1 MEGSRG
7 LGLTALAALALL
19 GLVLVPAGA
28 GAGKRH
34 HRKPGIYVRPGP
46 GAISKA
52 IDRAKG
58 GQTIRIRRGRYHEA
72 LVIDK
77 PVRLMAAGKVRPVID
92 GGCAT
97 QFTVAVRSSN
107 VILRRLK
114 VVGADE
120 GHGAFPS
127 EVDFNSVTTGRAR
140 GLVVKDTCDAEYG
153 INVFGTGPIELLHNE
168 ARGGFSDAGI
178 YVGGITDTRSGAL
191 RVKGNISYGN
201 NRGIIVED
209 SSGVDLRVTANRL
222 FSNTIPAGEGEP
234 SGLFLH
240 RSDGILIFAN
250 SIHDNGQ
257 YGIHLDDGSENNL
270 LFDNA
275 VSSNPIDFLAE
286 SSGNCGAGNT
296 GFSVPPC

>member
-1 MEGSRG
+1 MRRSRPKR
-7 LGLTALAALALL
+7 TIVFCLAVAAVLL
-19 GLVLVPAGA
+19 VAAPAGA
-28 GAGKRH
+28 KH
-34 HRKPGIYVRPGP
+34 KRKPGIYVSPGP
-46 GAISKA
+46 DAISKA
-52 IDRAKG
+52 IDRAKA

-77 PVRLMAAGKVRPVID
+77 PVRLMAAGKIRPVID
-92 GGCAT
+92 GDCAT

-107 VILRRLK
+107 VILRRLR

-127 EVDFNSVTTGRAR
+127 EVDFNSVSTGRAR
-140 GLVVKDTCDAEYG
+140 GLIVKDTCDAEYG
-153 INVFGTGPIELLHNE
+153 INVFGTGPIELLNNE

-178 YVGGITDTRSGAL
+178 YIGGITDTQGGAL

-222 FSNTIPAGEGEP
+222 YANTIPAGEGEP

-240 RSDGILIFAN
+240 RSDGILTFGN
-250 SIHDNGQ
+250 FIHDNGH
-257 YGIHLDDGSENNL
+257 YGIHLDDGSENNVL
-270 LFDNA
+270 IGNA
-275 VSSNPIDFLAE
+275 VSSNPINFLAE
-286 SSGNCGAGNT
+286 SSGNCGSGNT
-296 GFSVPPC
+296 GFSVPAC